1 MENTALILIVST
13 NIILVLIL
21 GLLTFL
27 IYKLIKKTQHSPSK
41 DKVNDS
47 NYHPAILN
55 RMAELKKVDTN
66 TSLFCPYHPNEPG
79 EATCAICDQYFC
91 KSCIKPFKTLNFCK
105 EHIPLVMKHVWE
117 EVTTLKTSTQF
128 PEEGVKLYD
137 FKRDLFKNDQIPTYI
152 ETHYK
157 INIDQDYIETYL
169 VLFSTQENNLTV
181 KNKLKQTI

>member
-1 MENTALILIVST
+1 MENTALILIVFT

-21 GLLTFL
+21 GLLSFL
-27 IYKLIKKTQHSPSK
+27 IFKLIKKSQNPLSRE
-41 DKVNDS
+41 KVKDS

-55 RMAELKKVDTN
+55 RMEELKKLDTSTN
-66 TSLFCPYHPNEPG
+66 LFCPYHPSEPG
-79 EATCAICDQYFC
+79 EATCAICDRFFC

-105 EHIPLVMKHVWE
+105 EHLPLIMKHTWE

-128 PEEGVKLYD
+128 PEDGVKLYD
-137 FKRDLFKNDQIPTYI
+137 FKKDLFKNDQIPTYI

-169 VLFSTQENNLTV
+169 VLFSTQETSLTV
-181 KNKLKQTI
+181 KNKLKQTL